1 MYAEVLPLGLP
12 LSATFHYSIP
22 AELEARLQAG
32 HLVEVSFGPQRV
44 QGIVVTLDED
54 APEGVAEFKP
64 VGTLLDEQP
73 VLTRA
78 QLDLGYVLAHRTL
91 APLADCLGLM
101 IPPGLSKQGDTEY
114 ELTDVTFDAE
124 SDLQYQLLK
133 LLEER
138 GPLRGRQIERA
149 LPKRNWRAAL
159 ERLVKKGVV
168 KKRAVLQ
175 PPTAKPK
182 QSRTARLL
190 IPPAEVPAAKFR
202 LRHSPRHAD
211 LLDYLFSLWP
221 GQPALPDFLRV
232 MNCAEAELRPLIES
246 GWIDLIPAE
255 PVIAPTYPA
264 EVMKKWIGEH
274 ERDQPAAG
282 MVMRTLAAA
291 SGAVPLSQLPAI
303 PLEVIQ
309 SLDEQD
315 LLRYSIN
322 PPRLLLKLTGAQVA
336 KQTQTLRRPS
346 KRAAVLDYLARQ
358 TKPAP
363 VSWVYAETKANAA
376 VLKELAERELI
387 ALGEEETIRDP
398 LAGQTFV
405 LAEAPALTPD
415 QEEVWEQVEAALALA
430 AATGLP
436 QSPFLL
442 HGITGAG
449 KTEIYLR
456 AIAAT
461 LDLKKQAIVLVP
473 EIALTP
479 QTIQRVAARFPG
491 RVGVIHSALGEGER
505 YDTWRRARSAAL
517 DIIIGP
523 RSALFAPLPAIGL
536 IVVDEEH
543 DESYQSDL
551 PPAFNARE
559 AAVDYA
565 RRLNA
570 ICLLGSATPD
580 VVTYARARR
589 GDYRLLELP
598 RRIMA
603 HGDYLAAQAERLNVE
618 SRYRPLS
625 DDNILAQTIDLPEV
639 TLVDMRQELR
649 AGNRSIFSR
658 TLEAA
663 LKETLERR
671 EQAILFLN
679 RRGSAT
685 YVFCRDC
692 GEALK
697 CSRCGTPLT
706 FHGDES
712 KLRCHHCGN
721 VRNQPKTCPN
731 CKSTRIKYFGA
742 GTERVE
748 AEVGKLFS
756 QARLLRWDRDTAS
769 AKGAHDVILRHFRE
783 HRADILIGTQMIAK
797 GLDLPLVTLVGAVAA
812 DIGLNLPDYRAAE
825 RVFQILTQVAGRAG
839 RSMLGGRAIIQTY
852 QPDHYALQAASRH
865 DFAGFY
871 EREIAYRR
879 EHGYPPFGRLV
890 RLTVHHPKPDR
901 AETEAQRVAALV
913 RHQLSEAQ
921 AASTSLIGPAPCF
934 FDRVNGEYRWQI
946 ILRGPD
952 PTPLIAKLALK
963 DWHVEVDPMSLL

>member
-22 AELEARLQAG
+22 AELEDRLRAG
-32 HLVEVSFGPQRV
+32 HLVEVSFGPQRI

-64 VGTLLDEQP
+64 VGALLDETP
-73 VLTRA
+73 VLSRA
-78 QLDLGYVLAHRTL
+78 QLDLGYALAHQTL

-101 IPPGLSKQGDTEY
+101 VPPGLSKQGDTEY
-114 ELTDVTFDAE
+114 ELTDVTFDSE

-138 GPLRGRQIERA
+138 GPLRGRQFERA

-190 IPPAEVPAAKFR
+190 IPPAEVPLAKFR
-202 LRHSPRHAD
+202 LQHSPGHAD
-211 LLDYLFSLWP
+211 LLDDLFSFWP

-232 MNCAEAELRPLIES
+232 MNCAEDDLQPLIEN
-246 GWIDLIPAE
+246 GWIEIIPAQ
-255 PVIAPTYPA
+255 PVIAPTYPV
-264 EVMKKWIGEH
+264 EMMKKWIAGH
-274 ERDQPAAG
+274 EQDQPLAA
-282 MVMRTLAAA
+282 MAMNTLAAA
-291 SGAVPLSQLPAI
+291 SEAVPLSQLPTI
-303 PLEVIQ
+303 PLDVIHA
-309 SLDEQD
+309 LDRQD

-336 KQTQTLRRPS
+336 KQTQVLRRPS
-346 KRAAVLDYLARQ
+346 KRAAVLDFLATQ
-358 TKPAP
+358 SKPVP
-363 VSWVYAETKANAA
+363 VSWVYAETKADAA
-376 VLKELAERELI
+376 VLKDLAERDLI
-387 ALGEEETIRDP
+387 DLGEEETIRDP
-398 LAGQTFV
+398 LAGQTF
-405 LAEAPALTPD
+405 ALTDPPILTHD
-415 QEEVWEQVEAALALA
+415 QGNVWEQV
-430 AATGLP
+430 ATATSASQP
-436 QSPFLL
+436 PFLL
-442 HGITGAG
+442 HGITGSG

-456 AIAAT
+456 AVAAT
-461 LDLKKQAIVLVP
+461 LDQKKQAIVLVP

-479 QTIQRVAARFPG
+479 QTIQRFAARFPG
-491 RVGVIHSALGEGER
+491 RVGVIHSALSEGER
-505 YDTWRRARSAAL
+505 YDTWRRARAGAI

-536 IVVDEEH
+536 IIVDEEH

-551 PPAFNARE
+551 SPAFNARE

-565 RRLNA
+565 RRLGA

-580 VVTYARARR
+580 VVTYARALR

-603 HGDYLAAQAERLNVE
+603 HREYLASQAERLKLE
-618 SRYRPLS
+618 SHYHPLS
-625 DDNILAQTIDLPEV
+625 PENEAAQTIDLPEV

-649 AGNRSIFSR
+649 AGNRSMFSR
-658 TLEAA
+658 SLEVA
-663 LKETLERR
+663 LKETLERN
-671 EQAILFLN
+671 EQSILFLN

-685 YVFCRDC
+685 YIFCRDC

-712 KLRCHHCGN
+712 RLRCHHCGN
-721 VRNQPKTCPN
+721 VRQQPKTCPH

-748 AEVGKLFS
+748 AEVQKLFPK
-756 QARLLRWDRDTAS
+756 ARLLRWDRDTTK
-769 AKGAHDVILRHFRE
+769 AKGAHDIILGHFRE

-797 GLDLPLVTLVGAVAA
+797 GLDLPLVTLVGAVSA
-812 DIGLNLPDYRAAE
+812 DIGLSLPDYRAAE

-852 QPDHYALQAASRH
+852 QPEHYALQAASRH

-890 RLTVHHPKPDR
+890 RLTYRHPKPDR
-901 AETEAQRVAALV
+901 AETEAQRVAVIV
-913 RHQLSEAQ
+913 RHQLNVAE
-921 AASTSLIGPAPCF
+921 AASTHLIGPAPCF
-934 FDRVNGEYRWQI
+934 FDRVNSEYRWQI

-952 PTPLIAKLALK
+952 PAPLIAKLPLK
-963 DWHVEVDPMSLL
+963 DWQVEVDPMSLL